1 MSRNAS
7 ERSASKVT
15 VRGVVHLM
23 RRLLAHLALAAI
35 VGPLLGPLALALQT
49 SGTPACC
56 LPGGKHHCRQAP
68 TGQGFNSPTDKCP
81 YASLAM
87 ATQVK
92 AVAAAQIGLA
102 EPEVIGYFRPITAR
116 PGYRFADR
124 ELSAR
129 GPPVPRL

>member
-1 MSRNAS
+1 
-7 ERSASKVT
+7 V
-15 VRGVVHLM
+15 

-35 VGPLLGPLALALQT
+35 VGPLLGPLAIALQT

-56 LPGGKHHCRQAP
+56 LPGGKHHCRQTP
-68 TGQGFNSPTDKCP
+68 TGQGFDSRTDKCT
-81 YASLAM
+81 YASSAM

-92 AVAAAQIGLA
+92 AVAAAQFGVA
-102 EPEVIGYFRPITAR
+102 ELEVLGYFGPITAR
-116 PGYRFADR
+116 SGYRFADR